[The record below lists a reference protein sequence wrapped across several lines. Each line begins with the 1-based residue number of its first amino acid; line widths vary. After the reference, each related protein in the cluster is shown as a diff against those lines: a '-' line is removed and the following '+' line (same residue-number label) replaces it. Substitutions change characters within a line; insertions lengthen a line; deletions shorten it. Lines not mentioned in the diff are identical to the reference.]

1 MRTNPENPRMVNWG
15 FTAEGHP
22 EVVPRKSSDGD
33 VTVNTNQAP
42 QLTTYTPPMGLDDVT
57 PLSDGSTVT
66 LDAGI
71 DTNETV
77 ASVDNDSQLRNA
89 SGRRGLSVDNDPL
102 GCKSQSGPPSLSTA
116 VNNVPGV
123 NPTITAGLASEENY
137 EGFGY
142 VEELSGGQG
151 SSSCSSAPSPTNG
164 QSTNSFAKTFN
175 NSPVGST
182 LGRHTWLRTSLRRTP
197 PGNTSKTRQL
207 GSNALASQL
216 YRSGSF
222 NSSGRGSTC
231 DATDDMYSDISLED
245 DVIDLNHRVRMI
257 QEQMDAL
264 VDNQSSLSI
273 SSERYARVKE
283 ENATLQA
290 RVLMLEEA
298 AKDAEARS
306 EEKFQAEQR
315 RHREWIG
322 RLERE
327 KQLELENYAIKMQGI
342 EVENGGL
349 KEQMTRLRQQLNLA
363 KEERERLASDFEEAN
378 LVCEGARQAERSAVL
393 RENELRMML
402 DHAKEELSV
411 RARDRMR
418 IEELVLEVARLSAKN
433 KSLEEVRDELQAAAA
448 LQVGRELLLL
458 NPGTLEKNSRSL
470 AAELSDKS
478 RDNVDGGKSMSRH
491 ELMQALKEQQEVNA
505 QLRAYIDGILLN
517 IVENHPQLLEV
528 KQPQ

>member
-1 MRTNPENPRMVNWG
+1 MVNWAVA
-15 FTAEGHP
+15 AEGHP
-22 EVVPRKSSDGD
+22 DSLDPCNTPRPEVPSDA
-33 VTVNTNQAP
+33 QAVHS
-42 QLTTYTPPMGLDDVT
+42 TYTPPMGLNDVT

-66 LDAGI
+66 SVTTIAS
-71 DTNETV
+71 NETV
-77 ASVDNDSQLRNA
+77 PSIHNDIPLKNVASRRDLSSDS
-89 SGRRGLSVDNDPL
+89 DPL
-102 GCKSQSGPPSLSTA
+102 GSKSQSGPPSLSTA
-116 VNNVPGV
+116 VINAPGT
-123 NPTITAGLASEENY
+123 NPTITSSLALEENY

-142 VEELSGGQG
+142 VEELSPSQR

-164 QSTNSFAKTFN
+164 QSSNTAKTFN
-175 NSPVGST
+175 NSPVST

-197 PGNTSKTRQL
+197 ASGKRQL

-264 VDNQSSLSI
+264 VDNQSSYSI

-298 AKDAEARS
+298 SKDAEARN
-306 EEKFQAEQR
+306 EEKLQGEQR
-315 RHREWIG
+315 RHKEWIA

-327 KQLELENYAIKMQGI
+327 KQLELENCKIKMQGL
-342 EVENGGL
+342 EVENHQL
-349 KEQMTRLRQQLNLA
+349 REQVTRLRQQLNVA
-363 KEERERLASDFEEAN
+363 KEERERLESTLEEAN
-378 LVCEGARQAERSAVL
+378 AACEGARQGERSAVL
-393 RENELRMML
+393 KENELRVML
-402 DHAKEELSV
+402 DAAKEEL
-411 RARDRMR
+411 RARATDRGR
-418 IEELVLEVARLSAKN
+418 VEELLVEVAKLRANN
-433 KSLEEVRDELQAAAA
+433 KSLEESRDELQAAAA

-458 NPGTLEKNSRSL
+458 NPATLEKNSKSL
-470 AAELSDKS
+470 AAEMLDGSKDS
-478 RDNVDGGKSMSRH
+478 VDGEGKKRSLA
-491 ELMQALKEQQEVNA
+491 EVLQALKEQQEVNA

-517 IVENHPQLLEV
+517 IVENYPQLLEV

>member
-1 MRTNPENPRMVNWG
+1 MVNWG
-15 FTAEGHP
+15 FSTEGHP
-22 EVVPRKSSDGD
+22 DSLDSCKPASNAEETQS
-33 VTVNTNQAP
+33 
-42 QLTTYTPPMGLDDVT
+42 TYASPMGLNDVS
-57 PLSDGSTVT
+57 PENDGSTVT
-66 LDAGI
+66 SVTTI
-71 DTNETV
+71 TSTV
-77 ASVDNDSQLRNA
+77 PRINNDSPLKNVT
-89 SGRRGLSVDNDPL
+89 GRRDLSSDSDPL
-102 GCKSQSGPPSLSTA
+102 GAKSQSGPPSLSTP
-116 VNNVPGV
+116 VNNSQTT
-123 NPTITAGLASEENY
+123 PTITAGLVQPSEENY

-142 VEELSGGQG
+142 VEELSPSQG

-164 QSTNSFAKTFN
+164 QSSSTKNFN

-197 PGNTSKTRQL
+197 ASGKRQL
-207 GSNALASQL
+207 GSNALATQL

-231 DATDDMYSDISLED
+231 DTTDDMYSDISLED

-298 AKDAEARS
+298 AKDAEARND
-306 EEKFQAEQR
+306 EKIKDEQR
-315 RHREWIG
+315 RHKEWVA

-327 KQLELENYAIKMQGI
+327 KQLELENCGIKMQGL
-342 EVENGGL
+342 EVENNQL
-349 KEQMTRLRQQLNLA
+349 REQVTRLRQQMNVF
-363 KEERERLASDFEEAN
+363 KEERERLENSLEEAN
-378 LVCEGARQAERSAVL
+378 ASGEMARQGERAAGI
-393 RENELRMML
+393 RESELRMMV
-402 DHAKEELSV
+402 DAAKEELAA
-411 RARDRMR
+411 RARDRGR
-418 IEELVLEVARLSAKN
+418 IEELLVEVARLQARN
-433 KSLEEVRDELQAAAA
+433 KSLEESRDELQAAAA

-458 NPGTLEKNSRSL
+458 NPATLEKNSKSL
-470 AAELSDKS
+470 AAELSDGSRDRVDGDIKS
-478 RDNVDGGKSMSRH
+478 RSLGEV
-491 ELMQALKEQQEVNA
+491 LQALKEQQEVNA

-517 IVENHPQLLEV
+517 IVENYPQLLEV